1 MIASGNFNPPFIV
14 DVLKSKTGVVKLY
27 DRALERVVPDFRRK
41 VPTCTR
47 DLCEVAVHKS
57 ASTKSS
63 HFSIKTLTEV
73 VPNFLSQISQ
83 VCATSEDRVETVQSD
98 RTFVQSA
105 YVMMFI

>member
-27 DRALERVVPDFRRK
+27 DRALKRVVPDFSRK

-57 ASTKSS
+57 A
-63 HFSIKTLTEV
+63 
-73 VPNFLSQISQ
+73 
-83 VCATSEDRVETVQSD
+83 
-98 RTFVQSA
+98 
-105 YVMMFI
+105 